1 MNKDIDILNEEWQD
15 ADIAIQEEGEIR
27 SALNRMDVEAPDTEM
42 VWKALSSQLNL
53 DEEKP
58 APARRVSISLVA
70 KSLISMAAAVL
81 LVFLLVKGLGKGNVA
96 DMNPASSPSQPSTSL
111 VSDKVDAAAEN
122 APIYNKVGDEASTSA
137 SSESQEMLSA
147 ETSRGNCK
155 RLVLSDGT
163 KVWLNAESSLLYP
176 KHFSKT
182 ERRVHLSGEAYFEV
196 KHNKKC
202 PFIVETASLVATDL
216 GTAFDIK
223 SYVGKATQLILV
235 SGKVAVCKRGDE
247 ASSVMMKP
255 DEMATLEG
263 GSIKV
268 SSVDTYPLIQWKNG
282 LFYFHHAPLLEVMKE
297 IGRWYHVNVVFE
309 NKACLNTQVHFV
321 EERSIALDD
330 IVSQLNEIEGVNV
343 VKLNNEIIVR

>member
-1 MNKDIDILNEEWQD
+1 MDILSEEWQD
-15 ADIAIQEEGEIR
+15 ADVTIQEEGEIR

-42 VWKALSSQLNL
+42 AWKALSEQLNL
-53 DEEKP
+53 EEEKP

-81 LVFLLVKGLGKGNVA
+81 LAFLLVKGLGKGNVA
-96 DMNPASSPSQPSTSL
+96 DVSPAASPSAPSASL
-111 VSDKVDAAAEN
+111 VSDKVDASADN
-122 APIYNKVGDEASTSA
+122 APIYNKVDDAVSA
-137 SSESQEMLSA
+137 SATSDGQDLLST
-147 ETSRGNCK
+147 ETGRGNCK
-155 RLVLSDGT
+155 QLVLSDGT

-176 KHFSKT
+176 KHFAKN

-216 GTAFDIK
+216 GTAFDVK
-223 SYVGKATQLILV
+223 AYAGKLTQLILV
-235 SGKVAVCKRGDE
+235 SGKVSVCKRGDE

-255 DEMATLEG
+255 DDMATLEG

-268 SSVDTYPLIQWKNG
+268 TEVDTYPLIQWKNG
-282 LFYFHHAPLLEVMKE
+282 LFYFHHASLLEVMKE

-309 NKACLNTQVHFV
+309 NKASLNTQVHFV
-321 EERSIALDD
+321 AERKASIDD
-330 IVSQLNEIEGVNV
+330 IVRLLNDIEGVNI
-343 VKLNNEIIVR
+343 VKTNNEMIVR